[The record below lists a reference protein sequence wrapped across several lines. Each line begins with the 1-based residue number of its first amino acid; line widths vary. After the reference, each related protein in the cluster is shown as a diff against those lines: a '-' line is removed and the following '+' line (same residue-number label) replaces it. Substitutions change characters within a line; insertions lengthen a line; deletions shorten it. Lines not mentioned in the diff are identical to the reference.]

1 MFTAQTALRD
11 LSRIQ
16 KVDPLMALKLIYQRE
31 DVENLDD
38 QLVLASKTKQV
49 EDDGSFHLTV
59 VRTIINGVIRIGGA
73 ILSIGGFLFKLL
85 ARVLSNP
92 YVLAAVAVGSAA
104 FGIFSWLNNKVKPA
118 SSGVMNYPDFGGD
131 KEKEALYLQ
140 SKGYKP
146 GTTYADLIP
155 KTTDYSKHLSKSPII
170 EAVIKGANIVG
181 VDPALMLQI
190 VKAESAFGLNTRQSA
205 SSAKGIFQ
213 IIDSTWAG
221 HYPQFNSK
229 YGIPVNS
236 PLDPLSAS
244 IFSAAY
250 VKDVLTPKLGYPPS
264 ATDVYLMYVFGPAG
278 GANIIREYNKNP
290 MQYSALVQGRKPYG
304 PGQIKANKDYFYDD
318 FGRPK
323 TLAQTYAMAK
333 SRTTLTQSEEFI
345 LSDRLPDKQQEN
357 PAPPTN
363 AYGAANPN
371 REVVKVGS
379 TYIEVNDA

>member
-1 MFTAQTALRD
+1 
-11 LSRIQ
+11 
-16 KVDPLMALKLIYQRE
+16 MALKLIYQRE

-38 QLVLASKTKQV
+38 QLTLASKAKQV
-49 EDDGSFHLTV
+49 EDDGSLHLTI

-73 ILSIGGFLFKLL
+73 ILSIGSFLFRLL
-85 ARVLSNP
+85 ARVLANP

-104 FGIFSWLNNKVKPA
+104 FGIFSWIKNKIKPA
-118 SSGVMNYPDFGGD
+118 PPSTIGYPDFGGD

-146 GTTYADLIP
+146 GTTYADLMP
-155 KTTDYSKHLSKSPII
+155 KTSDYSAHLSKSPII
-170 EAVIKGANIVG
+170 DAVIKGANIVG
-181 VDPALMLQI
+181 VDPQLMLQI
-190 VKAESAFGLNTRQSA
+190 VKAESAFGLNTRQAA

-213 IIDSTWAG
+213 IIDSTWSG

-290 MQYSALVQGRKPYG
+290 MQYSAIVQGRKSYG
-304 PGQIKANKDYFYDD
+304 PSQIQANKSYFYDKM
-318 FGRPK
+318 GRPK
-323 TLAQTYAMAK
+323 TLAETYAMAK

-345 LSDRLPDKQQEN
+345 LSDKLPDKQEEEI
-357 PAPPTN
+357 PPTN